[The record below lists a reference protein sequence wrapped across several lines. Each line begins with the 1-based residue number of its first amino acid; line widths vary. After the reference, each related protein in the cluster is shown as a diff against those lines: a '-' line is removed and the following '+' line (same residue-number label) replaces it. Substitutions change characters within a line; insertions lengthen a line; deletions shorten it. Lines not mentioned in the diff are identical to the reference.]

1 MIREYRQND
10 TESIMRIWL
19 EGNRE
24 AHAFIP
30 AEYWHSHYAQT
41 KKALTEA
48 DLFLY
53 EKEQQICGF
62 AGMTGE
68 YLAGIFVRKDCRC
81 AGIGKKL
88 LDKIKQKYP
97 SVTLHVYQ
105 KNRRAQ
111 EFYLREGFRIILEE
125 IDEETKE
132 AEYKMNWGK
141 NKS

>member
-1 MIREYRQND
+1 MIRNYRQSD
-10 TESIMRIWL
+10 TESIMQIWL

-30 AEYWHSHYAQT
+30 EEYWHSHYT
-41 KKALTEA
+41 EMKEALPGA

-53 EKEQQICGF
+53 EEEQQICGF

-88 LDKIKQKYP
+88 LDKIKQEYP
-97 SVTLHVYQ
+97 SVALHVYQ

-111 EFYLREGFRIILEE
+111 EFYLREGFRIVSEE
-125 IDEETKE
+125 IDEATKE
-132 AEYKMNWGK
+132 TEYKMRWRK

>member
-1 MIREYRQND
+1 MIRNYRQSD
-10 TESIMRIWL
+10 TESIMQIWL

-30 AEYWHSHYAQT
+30 EEYWHSHYT
-41 KKALTEA
+41 EMKEALPGA

-53 EKEQQICGF
+53 EEEQQICGF

-88 LDKIKQKYP
+88 LDKIKQEYP

-111 EFYLREGFRIILEE
+111 EFYLREEFRIVSEE
-125 IDEETKE
+125 IDEATKE
-132 AEYKMNWGK
+132 TEYKMRWRK